1 MIRIRKFIITPT
13 FLNFTDT
20 ISHRFILS
28 LYIPKKHIYIMG
40 SFDLKKRWKLFTTV
54 FIIIIL
60 LFTTYRWFGP
70 ISRKTESV
78 VYIDNNDTKDSIFNK
93 ISETAGR
100 PSARGFSILATL
112 TSYKIHPGRYAV
124 EKGETM
130 LNLYRKLRSGRQTP
144 VKLVIP
150 TVRTMDRL
158 AGALDKKLMLD
169 SVTLANAF
177 ADTTFC
183 KKYGYDTATIACLFI
198 PNTYEV
204 YWNISLDDFMKRM
217 IKENKAFWTPQ
228 RLAKA
233 HEAGLTTNDVITLA
247 SIVDEET
254 ANNSEKPMVAGM
266 YINRLNRD
274 MPLQADPTIKF
285 ALKNFELKRI
295 YHNLLDTD
303 SPYNTYKNIGLPP
316 GPIRIASIAGI
327 DAVLNHQKHDY
338 LYMCAKEDFSG
349 THNFARTY
357 AEHLRNAE
365 KYTEALNKRGI
376 K

>member
-1 MIRIRKFIITPT
+1 
-13 FLNFTDT
+13 
-20 ISHRFILS
+20 
-28 LYIPKKHIYIMG
+28 MG

-70 ISRKTESV
+70 ITRKTESV
-78 VYIDNNDTKDSIFNK
+78 VYIDSNDTKDSIFNK

-100 PSARGFSILATL
+100 PSARGFSILAAL

-217 IKENKAFWTPQ
+217 VKENKAFWTPQ

-274 MPLQADPTIKF
+274 MPLQADPTVKF
-285 ALKNFELKRI
+285 AVGDPSLRRI
-295 YHNLLDTD
+295 LNKHVETE
-303 SPYNTYKNIGLPP
+303 SPYNTYKHTGLPP
-316 GPIRIASIAGI
+316 GPIRIPSIQSLN
-327 DAVLNHQKHDY
+327 AVLNYQKHNY

-349 THNFARTY
+349 RHNFAVSL
-357 AEHLRNAE
+357 AEHNRNANR
-365 KYTEALNKRGI
+365 YRAALNRNKI
-376 K
+376 Y

>member
-1 MIRIRKFIITPT
+1 
-13 FLNFTDT
+13 
-20 ISHRFILS
+20 
-28 LYIPKKHIYIMG
+28 MG

-70 ISRKTESV
+70 ITRKTESV
-78 VYIDNNDTKDSIFNK
+78 VYIDSNDTKDSIFNK

-100 PSARGFSILATL
+100 PSARGFSILAAL

>member
-1 MIRIRKFIITPT
+1 
-13 FLNFTDT
+13 
-20 ISHRFILS
+20 
-28 LYIPKKHIYIMG
+28 MG

-70 ISRKTESV
+70 ITRKTESV
-78 VYIDNNDTKDSIFNK
+78 VYIDSNDTKDSIFNK
-93 ISETAGR
+93 ISETADR
-100 PSARGFSILATL
+100 PSARGFSILAAL

-217 IKENKAFWTPQ
+217 VKENKAFWTPQ

-274 MPLQADPTIKF
+274 MPLQADPTVKF
-285 ALKNFELKRI
+285 AVGDSSLRRI
-295 YHNLLDTD
+295 LNKHVETE
-303 SPYNTYKNIGLPP
+303 SPYNTYKHTGLPP
-316 GPIRIASIAGI
+316 GPIRIPSIQSLN
-327 DAVLNHQKHDY
+327 AVLNYQKHNY

-349 THNFARTY
+349 RHNFAVSL
-357 AEHLRNAE
+357 AEHNRNANR
-365 KYTEALNKRGI
+365 YRAALNRNKI
-376 K
+376 Y